1 MRTGADRAEG
11 RRVQNLYG
19 KLRATV
25 ITLPPPTIRQRCV
38 SASTRTGPPVKPLD
52 PTLPLTPLDN
62 PHGSPRTHWQVGRP
76 VSHRSRRRRRV
87 RQHSPITAHSYLG
100 PVPHDTSYY
109 AKCMLGG
116 ALACGF
122 THAGITPLDVTK
134 CNMQVCSRLSQLQ
147 LVLASWHLR
156 TFPDT
161 PFFKYLPF
169 LISCRDALATRGGGT
184 CCWLCAVIR
193 LSCAARYRRCN
204 FDDAECI
211 WRLLLSREVHA
222 RSYHTPDAEIM
233 PFCRS
238 LKMSCMAAS
247 LHVG

>member
-1 MRTGADRAEG
+1 MYIRSAPPPTFRLKREDERKCRAESATAARDRGLRSVRTGADRAEG

-19 KLRATV
+19 KLWAAV

-52 PTLPLTPLDN
+52 PTVPLTPLDN
-62 PHGSPRTHWQVGRP
+62 PHGSPRTLWQVGRP
-76 VSHRSRRRRRV
+76 VSRPSCRCRRV

-147 LVLASWHLR
+147 LVLASWPLQM
-156 TFPDT
+156 FLDI
-161 PFFKYLPF
+161 PF
-169 LISCRDALATRGGGT
+169 LVAMRWQPSTVGHVAGCVLSFASPARCVIGAATSMTAQGT
-184 CCWLCAVIR
+184 
-193 LSCAARYRRCN
+193 
-204 FDDAECI
+204 
-211 WRLLLSREVHA
+211 
-222 RSYHTPDAEIM
+222 
-233 PFCRS
+233 
-238 LKMSCMAAS
+238 
-247 LHVG
+247 